1 MYRRFRKN
9 DGQLTMSD
17 VDTKKLVIITAPS
30 GSGKTTIVNHLL
42 SALPQL
48 AFSVSACTRKPRA
61 GELDGINYHFISLE
75 DFTRRIAHHEF
86 AEFEMVYEGK
96 YYGTLKSELQRI
108 WNNQQ
113 TPMVDIDVQGAL
125 RLKKQ
130 YGHQTLSIFIKAP
143 SIEVLEQRL
152 RTRGSETAQSLNER
166 LDKATEEL
174 SFSDQFDHIVVNDQ
188 LEQAC
193 QEAKTI
199 IADFLRD

>member
-1 MYRRFRKN
+1 MIE
-9 DGQLTMSD
+9 DE
-17 VDTKKLVIITAPS
+17 TKKLVIITAPS

-42 SALPQL
+42 RELPQL

-61 GELDGINYHFISLE
+61 GEQDGVNYHFITLE

-96 YYGTLKSELQRI
+96 YYGTLKSELELI

-125 RLKKQ
+125 RLKKH
-130 YGHQTLSIFIKAP
+130 YGKQTLSIFIQAP
-143 SIEVLEQRL
+143 SIEALEQRL
-152 RTRGSETAQSLNER
+152 RARGSETEQSLKER

-193 QEAKTI
+193 QQAKAI
-199 IADFLRD
+199 IADFLTD